1 MILVLRALGVG
12 DLATAVPA
20 LRALRAA
27 YPDQE
32 LTLAA
37 PAWLTPLAD
46 LVDGVDRLV
55 EADGL
60 GELAWPG
67 APPELAVNLHGRGP
81 QSHRLLAGAR
91 PRRLLAFAN
100 AEAGHLDG
108 PPWFAE
114 EHEVDRWCRLLAW
127 YGIPA
132 DRSDLAL
139 RRPAPGRMPTGVSV
153 VHPGAK
159 ATQRRWPPARFAE
172 VARTLTDRG
181 HRVVVTGSAGERD
194 IAARVAALAGL
205 PAGAVL
211 AGRTDLG
218 ELAALVA
225 HARLVISGDTGMGHL
240 ATGYATPSVLLFGP
254 VPPAQW
260 GPPPDRP
267 WHQALWVGPREP
279 ARAGVHP
286 ALAELDVPTVLAAV
300 ARVERAAATRPRW
313 LVRQPGRTAHPP
325 RPRRR
330 LVSRPAPDT
339 LWLPS
344 SSIAA

>member
-12 DLATAVPA
+12 DLATGVPA

-27 YPDQE
+27 YPGEE
-32 LTLAA
+32 LALVAPCWLA
-37 PAWLTPLAD
+37 PLVE
-46 LVDGVDRLV
+46 LVGGVDRLV

-60 GELAWPG
+60 GHLAWPG
-67 APPELAVNLHGRGP
+67 PPPELAVNLHGRGP
-81 QSHRLLAGAR
+81 QSHRMLAGVR

-108 PPWFAE
+108 PGWRAD

-132 DRSDLAL
+132 DRTDLAL
-139 RRPAPGRMPTGVSV
+139 RRPEPGRLPTGVSI

-159 ATQRRWPPARFAE
+159 ATQRRWPPARFAA
-172 VARTLTDRG
+172 VARELTDRG
-181 HRVVVTGSAGERD
+181 HRVVVTGGPGERG
-194 IAARVAALAGL
+194 IAEEVAHRAGL
-205 PAGAVL
+205 PADAVL
-211 AGRTDLG
+211 AGQTDLG

-225 HARLVISGDTGMGHL
+225 HARVVISGDTGVGHL

-267 WHQALWVGPREP
+267 WHQALWVGPRRP
-279 ARAGVHP
+279 ADDGGPHP
-286 ALAELDVPTVLAAV
+286 ALAALDVPTVLAAV
-300 ARVERAAATRPRW
+300 ERSLRP
-313 LVRQPGRTAHPP
+313 PDGPP
-325 RPRRR
+325 STPLLPAGSFRP
-330 LVSRPAPDT
+330 
-339 LWLPS
+339 
-344 SSIAA
+344 